1 MRMLEGHHVDMEV
14 TIKSYCFK
22 PARVRRGN
30 ISAEVLKMFGPTL
43 LYGFHNRHQTDMEWT
58 IYGDHSQSSVLPQI
72 VGIFWTFLTTGGVRV
87 VNVIFL
93 CGEEVAE
100 ESVSHYTLGL
110 CKLAQED
117 PRL

>member
-72 VGIFWTFLTTGGVRV
+72 VGIFWTFLTTGGVV
-87 VNVIFL
+87 L
-93 CGEEVAE
+93 GEGTPKASKSSLLWE
-100 ESVSHYTLGL
+100 T
-110 CKLAQED
+110 
-117 PRL
+117 